1 MSDAVWFTDPQLDD
15 VQQLMVRIRAVASA
29 TLYASA
35 IAFTVDAPADV
46 LSLRLT
52 LDQRRHLYLVVKE
65 ALANVQQHSMA
76 SRVAVRVTV
85 VANRLRLEV
94 VDDGVGIAPERLTS
108 GGGYGLVEMQQR
120 AAALDGTL
128 TLGKAMAGSGT
139 RVMLEVPLGV

>member
-1 MSDAVWFTDPQLDD
+1 MSDSVWFIDPQLDD

-29 TLYASA
+29 TLYGSA
-35 IAFTVDAPADV
+35 MAFTVDAPADV

-52 LDQRRHLYLVVKE
+52 LDERRHVYLVVKE
-65 ALANVQQHSMA
+65 ALANVQQHSKA
-76 SRVAVRVTV
+76 SRVAVRITV

-108 GGGYGLVEMQQR
+108 GGGYGVVEMQQR

-128 TLGKAMAGSGT
+128 TIEKTMPGTGT
-139 RVMLEVPLGV
+139 RVTLEIPLRT

>member
-1 MSDAVWFTDPQLDD
+1 MSDSVWFIDPQLDD

-29 TLYASA
+29 TLYGSA
-35 IAFTVDAPADV
+35 MAFTVDAPADV

-52 LDQRRHLYLVVKE
+52 LDERRHVYLVVKE
-65 ALANVQQHSMA
+65 ALANVQQHSKA
-76 SRVAVRVTV
+76 SRVAVRITV

-108 GGGYGLVEMQQR
+108 GGGYGVVEMQQR

-128 TLGKAMAGSGT
+128 TIEKTMPGTGT
-139 RVMLEVPLGV
+139 RVTLEIPLKT

>member
-1 MSDAVWFTDPQLDD
+1 MSDSVWFIDPQLDD

-46 LSLRLT
+46 LSWRLT

-65 ALANVQQHSMA
+65 ALANVQQHSKA

-108 GGGYGLVEMQQR
+108 SGGYGLVEMQQR

-128 TLGKAMAGSGT
+128 TLGKAMPGTGT
-139 RVMLEVPLGV
+139 RVTLELPLRT